1 MSEKEQETQFDQLL
15 LAFQRESQPEQTGKW
30 KKRRVSKFC
39 IYVYIYQ
46 IASVYRSCG
55 LICRPYQNPS
65 VANERIQER
74 HKMIPISS
82 TTGSSQ
88 LRKVENERVISF

>member
-1 MSEKEQETQFDQLL
+1 MNLSQNKQASGRKEGYPNF
-15 LAFQRESQPEQTGKW
+15 
-30 KKRRVSKFC
+30 
-39 IYVYIYQ
+39 VYRYQ

-74 HKMIPISS
+74 HKMIPMSS